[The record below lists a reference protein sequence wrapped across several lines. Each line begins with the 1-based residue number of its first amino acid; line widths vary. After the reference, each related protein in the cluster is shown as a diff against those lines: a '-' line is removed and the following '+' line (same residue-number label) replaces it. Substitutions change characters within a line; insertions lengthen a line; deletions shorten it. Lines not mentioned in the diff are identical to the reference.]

1 MGPTIQHATV
11 NHKRG
16 PQKSIEHGHN
26 VLRPTSNDNSGQ
38 QRTTPT
44 SNAASANRSTQLLNP
59 EAEIFT
65 SRERDGAG
73 EDEPNGEDNLPW
85 HTVRRRKMRANNVVK
100 GSKQSTG
107 ALKGV
112 RDSKDLYVGRCN
124 PDVKIEDIKNYVKD
138 EAGID
143 VIYCCI
149 ISKDDAPVKA
159 FKITVIAEDADK
171 LLDPSIWPENIRV
184 RKYFSRTSGRN

>member
-1 MGPTIQHATV
+1 
-11 NHKRG
+11 
-16 PQKSIEHGHN
+16 
-26 VLRPTSNDNSGQ
+26 
-38 QRTTPT
+38 
-44 SNAASANRSTQLLNP
+44 
-59 EAEIFT
+59 
-65 SRERDGAG
+65 
-73 EDEPNGEDNLPW
+73 
-85 HTVRRRKMRANNVVK
+85 MRANNVVK

-124 PDVKIEDIKNYVKD
+124 PDVKTEDIKNYVKD

-171 LLDPSIWPENIRV
+171 LLDPSIWPNNIRV
-184 RKYFSRTSGRN
+184 RKYFSRTSGRNSN